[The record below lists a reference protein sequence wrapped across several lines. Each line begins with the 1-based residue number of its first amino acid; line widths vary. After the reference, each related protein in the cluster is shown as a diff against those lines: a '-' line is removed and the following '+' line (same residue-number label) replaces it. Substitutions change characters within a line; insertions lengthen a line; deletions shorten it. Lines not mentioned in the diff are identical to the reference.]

1 MAPTKTN
8 PSEKNLKVERDSL
21 VEIKDKNGKVIP
33 EWQVKIQQKLWE
45 ARKEGKDEKFKA
57 LAEIYN
63 GKLNA
68 MMDMY
73 FTSYSED
80 EEEDNVSFNIINKE
94 WMTLT
99 SYVNSTQ
106 KVIELKADAFSKNVQ
121 NVKLSEE
128 WKNRKNPSTETTS
141 GEEGIDTLEANEAA
155 NDAANESIEGA
166 G

>member
-1 MAPTKTN
+1 MAPTETN
-8 PSEKNLKVERDSL
+8 PSEENLRVETQE
-21 VEIKDKNGKVIP
+21 VKDKNGKVIP

-45 ARKEGKDEKFKA
+45 ARKKGKDEKFKE
-57 LAEIYN
+57 LADIYN
-63 GKLNA
+63 GRLNA

-99 SYVNSTQ
+99 QYVNSTQ

-128 WKNRKNPSTETTS
+128 WKNRKNVAPTDAEEIELENKSTE
-141 GEEGIDTLEANEAA
+141 E
-155 NDAANESIEGA
+155 
-166 G
+166 